1 MGRFIAFLYGLACYI
16 VFFFTTLY
24 AVGFVSGAA
33 VPKTIDAGINVPMAE
48 ISVINLLLICVFA
61 VQHSVMALRSYLVTL
76 ARINV

>member
-33 VPKTIDAGINVPMAE
+33 VPKTIDTGINVPMAE
-48 ISVINLLLICVFA
+48 ISVSTC
-61 VQHSVMALRSYLVTL
+61 S
-76 ARINV
+76 